1 MARPYSPDLRHTGTV
16 NPKQRGGGPKIK
28 IENNFDF
35 LMSAENSTKTRYFT
49 LLVMSVFKK

>member
-1 MARPYSPDLRHTGTV
+1 M

-35 LMSAENSTKTRYFT
+35 LMSPENSTKTRYFT